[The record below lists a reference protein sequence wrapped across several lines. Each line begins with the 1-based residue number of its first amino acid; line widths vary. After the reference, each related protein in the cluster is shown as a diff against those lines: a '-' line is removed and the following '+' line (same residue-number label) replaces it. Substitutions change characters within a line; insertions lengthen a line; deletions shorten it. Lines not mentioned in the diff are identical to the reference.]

1 MENKG
6 IVQDVSSRVSVLV
19 EQAFSKSLASTI
31 MAGFPVASIIAIFT
45 GIKGLKLANAAGK
58 LAAEHGLQA
67 GAKNIV
73 ARALAINGIAS
84 GAYCTLIYLTFALIY
99 VAYFAIYLLV
109 ILGIL
114 FIGFL
119 TGM

>member
-1 MENKG
+1 MSFG
-6 IVQDVSSRVSVLV
+6 SR
-19 EQAFSKSLASTI
+19 LASGRVGLTKNVVI
-31 MAGFPVASIIAIFT
+31 RFMSEFIIPGKKTSVGNSAS
-45 GIKGLKLANAAGK
+45 GRRVKLKLANSAGK

-73 ARALAINGIAS
+73 ARALAINGIVS